1 MTVPELTSIVDLS
14 EGELDA
20 YLTIALSAKDVTPA
34 DKKKLSGLLKHY
46 AKMKHPFTACVRDNT
61 KRFGRERAERICA
74 VLKDIIR
81 GTTKWRGT
89 ERKKHL
95 SEATLNELF
104 QVDIDDVFVHYL
116 AELEVDET
124 GMIVDYEEGSDEQL
138 LAEMFFDG
146 GDVSEEGGLVW
157 KTVLREG
164 TWQVSPGPGQRP
176 NKKPIIVTAE
186 GSSDARN
193 QIISMA
199 ELKENFDAGVVEH
212 VTVPLTHEDRVDE
225 NTGFVK
231 GLKLDKDEQGRTVLK
246 AGIEFTEPEIKA
258 KALRGTI
265 ANISGGV
272 LFDYIH
278 KETGKLFK
286 GVMAHA
292 ALTNHP
298 WLNGLKPFG
307 VEASENL
314 QVVAFSEVPETES
327 ADAEGGE
334 QVTTVVETETQTTEV
349 ETPSDKPEFDFQ
361 AAFGMSEEELK
372 ATLARNKELEAE
384 ARANRIDS
392 QIKTWQ
398 EEGKAPAL
406 LAEAKAILTVSSDP
420 APVILLSE
428 DGKEEELSVAD
439 VVTRLVA
446 AAPSVKLSEEQ
457 VTEEGA
463 SGDKPDDD
471 TTSEN
476 EQADLSMSE
485 KEEVVHLTLFEGMS
499 EADAI
504 TQVRAKRETA

>member
-1 MTVPELTSIVDLS
+1 MTELDFTSLVDLS
-14 EGELDA
+14 EGELDS
-20 YLTIALSAKDVTPA
+20 YLGVCLSAKDVTPA

-81 GTTKWRGT
+81 GTTKWRST

-104 QVDIDDVFVHYL
+104 QIDIDDAFVHYL
-116 AELEVDET
+116 SELEVDET
-124 GMIVDYEEGSDEQL
+124 GAIVDYDESADEQL

-164 TWQVSPGPGQRP
+164 VWQVSPGPGQRP
-176 NKKPIIVTAE
+176 NKKPIIVTAD
-186 GSSDARN
+186 GSSDARR
-193 QIISMA
+193 QVISMA

-231 GLKLDKDEQGRTVLK
+231 AMKIEKDDHGRHILK
-246 AGIEFTEPEIKA
+246 AGIEFTEPDIKA

-278 KETGKLFK
+278 KESGKLFK

-314 QVVAFSEVPETES
+314 QVVAFSEVTETES

-334 QVTTVVETETQTTEV
+334 QVTTVVDETV
-349 ETPSDKPEFDFQ
+349 TPESGQEAPKPEFDFQ
-361 AAFGMSEEELK
+361 AAFGMSEEEVK
-372 ATLARNKELEAE
+372 ASLARNAELEKE

-392 QIKTWQ
+392 QIKAWQ

-420 APVILLSE
+420 APVVLLSE
-428 DGKEEELSVAD
+428 DGKDTELSVSD

-463 SGDKPDDD
+463 SQDKPDDD
-471 TTSEN
+471 TTNEN
-476 EQADLSMSE
+476 DQADLSLAE
-485 KEEVVHLTLFEGMS
+485 KEEVVHLTLYGNKS
-499 EADAI
+499 EAEAI
-504 TQVRAKRETA
+504 AEVRAKRETA

>member
-1 MTVPELTSIVDLS
+1 MTELELTSPVDLS
-14 EGELDA
+14 DEEFDT
-20 YLTIALSAKDVTPA
+20 YVSICLSAKDVSPA

-81 GTTKWRGT
+81 GTTKWRST

-95 SEATLNELF
+95 SESTLNELF
-104 QVDIDDVFVHYL
+104 QVDIDDAFVHYL
-116 AELEVDET
+116 SELEVDESGAPVEYT
-124 GMIVDYEEGSDEQL
+124 EGTDEQL

-146 GDVSEEGGLVW
+146 GDVAEEGGLVW

-176 NKKPIIVTAE
+176 TNKPIIVTAE

-193 QIISMA
+193 QVISMA

-231 GLKLDKDEQGRTVLK
+231 AMKIEEDDEGRKVLK
-246 AGIEFTEPEIKA
+246 AGIEFTEPEIKQ

-272 LFDYIH
+272 LFDYIQ

-314 QVVAFSEVPETES
+314 QVVAFSEVTETDS
-327 ADAEGGE
+327 AQAEGGE
-334 QVTTVVETETQTTEV
+334 TVSTTENETETPV
-349 ETPSDKPEFDFQ
+349 FDFQ

-372 ATLARNKELEAE
+372 ASLADAEAARARNAELEKE
-384 ARANRIDS
+384 ARETRIDG
-392 QIKTWQ
+392 QIKAWQ
-398 EEGKAPAL
+398 EEGKTPAM
-406 LAEAKAILTVSSDP
+406 LAEAKAILTVSDGKPSG
-420 APVILLSE
+420 VMLSE
-428 DGKEEELSVAD
+428 DGKESELSVD
-439 VVTRLVA
+439 DIVTRLVN

-463 SGDKPDDD
+463 SQDAPNTD
-471 TTSEN
+471 TTDEN
-476 EQADLSMSE
+476 EQADLSLSE
-485 KEEVVHLTLFEGMS
+485 KEEVVHLTLYGNMTEK
-499 EADAI
+499 EAIAS
-504 TQVRAKRETA
+504 VRAKRETA

>member
-1 MTVPELTSIVDLS
+1 MTELELTSIVDLS
-14 EGELDA
+14 EEEMDE
-20 YLTIALSAKDVTPA
+20 YLSICLSAKDVSPA

-81 GTTKWRGT
+81 GTTKWRST
-89 ERKKHL
+89 ERKKNL
-95 SEATLNELF
+95 SESTLNELF
-104 QVDIDDVFVHYL
+104 QVDIDDAFVHYL
-116 AELEVDET
+116 SELEVDEF
-124 GMIVDYEEGSDEQL
+124 GQIAEYDESSDEQL

-176 NKKPIIVTAE
+176 TNKPIVVTAD
-186 GSSDARN
+186 GASDARN
-193 QIISMA
+193 QVISMA

-231 GLKLDKDEQGRTVLK
+231 AMKIEDDEEGRKVLK
-246 AGIEFTEPEIKA
+246 AGIEFTEPEIKQ

-272 LFDYIH
+272 LFDYIQ

-314 QVVAFSEVPETES
+314 QVVAFSEVTETDS
-327 ADAEGGE
+327 AQAGGGE
-334 QVTTVVETETQTTEV
+334 TVSTTETETTTPV
-349 ETPSDKPEFDFQ
+349 EFDFQ

-372 ATLARNKELEAE
+372 ASLADAEAARARNAELEKE
-384 ARANRIDS
+384 ARETRIDG
-392 QIKTWQ
+392 QIDAWQ
-398 EEGKAPAL
+398 KEGKVPAL
-406 LAEAKAILTVSSDP
+406 LAEAKAILTVSDGKPSG
-420 APVILLSE
+420 VMLSE
-428 DGKEEELSVAD
+428 DGKDTELSVD
-439 VVTRLVA
+439 DIVTRLVN

-463 SGDKPDDD
+463 SKDAPKTD
-471 TTSEN
+471 TTDEN
-476 EQADLSMSE
+476 DQADLSLSE
-485 KEEVVHLTLFEGMS
+485 KEEVVHLTLYGNMTE
-499 EADAI
+499 EAAI
-504 TQVRAKRETA
+504 AEVRAKRETA

>member
-1 MTVPELTSIVDLS
+1 VNIMTVLDLTTTLDLS
-14 EGELDA
+14 DEEMDS
-20 YLTIALSAKDVTPA
+20 YLSLCLSAKDVTPA
-34 DKKKLSGLLKHY
+34 DRKKLSGLLKFY
-46 AKMKHPFTACVRDNT
+46 AKKKHPFTACVRDNT

-81 GTTKWRGT
+81 GTTKWRST

-95 SEATLNELF
+95 SEATMNELF
-104 QVDIDDVFVHYL
+104 QLDIDDVFVHYL
-116 AELEVDET
+116 SELEVDEN
-124 GMIVDYEEGSDEQL
+124 GMIADETEGTEEQL

-146 GDVSEEGGLVW
+146 GDVTEEDGLVW

-164 TWQVSPGPGQRP
+164 VWEVSPGPGQRP
-176 NKKPIIVTAE
+176 VKRPIVVVPE
-186 GSSDARN
+186 GTSDARR
-193 QIISMA
+193 QVISMG

-212 VTVPLTHEDRVDE
+212 VTVPLTHDDRVDE

-231 GLKLDKDEQGRTVLK
+231 AMKIDEDEEGRKVLK
-246 AGIEFTEPEIKA
+246 AGIEFTEPDIKA

-272 LFDYIH
+272 LFDYIQ

-334 QVTTVVETETQTTEV
+334 QVTTVVPEETQEEV
-349 ETPSDKPEFDFQ
+349 TKPEFDFQ
-361 AAFGMSEEELK
+361 AAFGMSEEELR
-372 ATLARNKELEAE
+372 ASLARTAELEAE
-384 ARANRIDS
+384 SRNNRIDA
-392 QIKTWQ
+392 QIKSWQ
-398 EEGKAPAL
+398 EEGKSPAL

-420 APVILLSE
+420 APVVLLSE
-428 DGKEEELSVAD
+428 DGKDTELSVAD

-463 SGDKPDDD
+463 SQDKPKDD
-471 TTSEN
+471 TSNEN
-476 EQADLSMSE
+476 DQADLSLAE
-485 KEEVVHLTLFEGMS
+485 KEEVVHLTLYGNMTE
-499 EADAI
+499 EAAI
-504 TQVRAKRETA
+504 AEVRAKRETA